1 MNYTALANQPRLLL
15 EATLKPLQGERF
27 QSTGFADLGPARYS
41 LPNGTEKLLV
51 ESAQSVANRLE
62 MAIWDEE
69 NDDLIAGLKGLPY
82 IIVKKDGKNFTNSIL
97 EAHRIN
103 SPYILEGKDKTVFD
117 RLKKDAAGLQSG
129 PVKLRDLA
137 ALVFKYDANAILHGV
152 FLAKKELAG
161 GRLRLARALSG
172 FIEATDVKTAES
184 GGVKNDRVDPSGD
197 TKQGFGNVPFHRTE
211 FVAGEIKAFFNL
223 DLALLRGYGLGA
235 DATQLLIALSL
246 LKIRRFLHAGL
257 RLRSACDLEA
267 DGKLTVKRPADFIV
281 PDEAELLAECMRLI
295 GVCCTEVNITNVDW
309 VPDKKLKKVT
319 VELPAEVT
327 AFEVPA
333 AFKADKL
340 VEFKKAARNKPA
352 TLVIKP
358 EALEGIEVA
367 TLAAQLFPDNE
378 ALKDSVIAAFN
389 DDADDE
395 TSDEDGAAADQP

>member
-69 NDDLIAGLKGLPY
+69 NDDLIAGLRGLPY
-82 IIVKKDGKNFTNSIL
+82 ILVKKDGKNFTNSIL

-103 SPYILEGKDKTVFD
+103 SPYILKGKDKTVFD
-117 RLKKDAAGLQSG
+117 RLKKDASTLQTG

-137 ALVFKYDANAILHGV
+137 AVVFRYDANAIIHGV
-152 FLAKKELAG
+152 FLADGELAG

-172 FIEATDVKTAES
+172 FIEATDVKAAES

-257 RLRSACDLEA
+257 RLRSACDLEVA
-267 DGKLTVKRPADFIV
+267 GELTVKRPSDFIV
-281 PDEAELLAECMRLI
+281 PEEAELLTECTRLI
-295 GVCCTEVNITNVDW
+295 GVCCTVVKTTNVDW

-319 VELPAEVT
+319 VELPEVT
-327 AFEVPA
+327 TFEVPA
-333 AFKADKL
+333 AFKTDKM
-340 VEFKKAARNKPA
+340 VEFKKATKTKPA
-352 TLVIKP
+352 SLIINP
-358 EALEGIEVA
+358 GALEGIDVA

-378 ALKDSVIAAFN
+378 DLKELVVAAFN
-389 DDADDE
+389 DDADDNN
-395 TSDEDGAAADQP
+395 DDGTAADQP

>member
-1 MNYTALANQPRLLL
+1 MNYIALANQPRLLL

-69 NDDLIAGLKGLPY
+69 NDDLIAGLRGLPY

-103 SPYILEGKDKTVFD
+103 SPYILKGKDKTVFD
-117 RLKKDAAGLQSG
+117 RLKKDAAALQTG

-137 ALVFKYDANAILHGV
+137 AVVFRYDTNAVIHGV
-152 FLAKKELAG
+152 FLADGELAG

-172 FIEATDVKTAES
+172 FIEATDVKAAES

-235 DATQLLIALSL
+235 EATQLLIALSL
-246 LKIRRFLHAGL
+246 LKIRRFLNAGL
-257 RLRSACDLEA
+257 RLRSACDLEVA
-267 DGKLTVKRPADFIV
+267 GELTVKRPSDFIV
-281 PDEAELLAECMRLI
+281 PEEAELLTECTRLI
-295 GVCCTEVNITNVDW
+295 GVCCTEVNTTNVDW

-319 VELPAEVT
+319 IELPEVT
-327 AFEVPA
+327 TFEVPA
-333 AFKADKL
+333 AFKTDKM
-340 VEFKKAARNKPA
+340 VEFKKATKTKPA
-352 TLVIKP
+352 SLIINP
-358 EALEGIEVA
+358 GALEGIDVA

-378 ALKDSVIAAFN
+378 DLKELVVAAFN
-389 DDADDE
+389 DDADDNN
-395 TSDEDGAAADQP
+395 DDGTAADQP